1 MNNKTISQFFDIA
14 DENSTIIDMRIE
26 GGTKFIV
33 LEKNLDHNRL
43 CPLCGHKLHSKGKF
57 TRHPNNQILQD
68 GYTLD
73 LTLIGRRWKCT
84 NPECSHTCSD
94 QFDFVEK
101 RKRNTQIIIY
111 LILFELKDIQLSC
124 RQVARRFNVSDTYVH
139 QQFMRYINI
148 PRKKLTKYICIDE
161 VYLNTAPDCK
171 YAMVIMDFITGD
183 VLDIIRSRRKTVTE
197 SYFLSIPREER
208 AQVEFLCCDMYQPY
222 INYTSG
228 FLWNAQ
234 PCIDS
239 FHVLKWLLNLINNYI
254 ITVRKRYQ
262 KRDRELLKEKNLKSN
277 KDYKTM
283 EESREVYILRKASWV
298 LLRNPSNWFYVEPRY
313 NTKLRRYMDTYDWE
327 REFLALDENFTAIRN
342 LKDLYEEFNENFVND
357 LDGAAKRLDELIEI
371 YSQSNI
377 YIFRQF
383 ADLLKK
389 FHDPIV
395 NSFTYAK
402 SEEIPEAALRR
413 LSNGPLESF
422 NNIPSALRSQ
432 SHGISN
438 FEFARNRMLWTIR
451 EDAAIRF
458 HPRSDE
464 EIHTTGKKRGPYKN
478 KNNI

>member
-1 MNNKTISQFFDIA
+1 
-14 DENSTIIDMRIE
+14 
-26 GGTKFIV
+26 
-33 LEKNLDHNRL
+33 
-43 CPLCGHKLHSKGKF
+43 
-57 TRHPNNQILQD
+57 
-68 GYTLD
+68 
-73 LTLIGRRWKCT
+73 
-84 NPECSHTCSD
+84 
-94 QFDFVEK
+94 
-101 RKRNTQIIIY
+101 
-111 LILFELKDIQLSC
+111 
-124 RQVARRFNVSDTYVH
+124 
-139 QQFMRYINI
+139 
-148 PRKKLTKYICIDE
+148 
-161 VYLNTAPDCK
+161 
-171 YAMVIMDFITGD
+171 
-183 VLDIIRSRRKTVTE
+183 
-197 SYFLSIPREER
+197 
-208 AQVEFLCCDMYQPY
+208 
-222 INYTSG
+222 
-228 FLWNAQ
+228 
-234 PCIDS
+234 
-239 FHVLKWLLNLINNYI
+239 
-254 ITVRKRYQ
+254 
-262 KRDRELLKEKNLKSN
+262 
-277 KDYKTM
+277 
-283 EESREVYILRKASWV
+283 
-298 LLRNPSNWFYVEPRY
+298 
-313 NTKLRRYMDTYDWE
+313 MDTYDWE